1 MHLKDP
7 MLAYSIMPMMER
19 CARRWSWGILPVK
32 AASWSLVSILLLAAV
47 CCVGQSGPV
56 ANDTAL
62 PFEIYDGYFV
72 SNRFEPDSSESFVI
86 ILDQELFDRSFGAAF
101 VMKDKSHRLP
111 RDIFNS
117 NIILA
122 AIKRGNAVWKYK
134 VESVMVKRGVVELR
148 YATSMSPSDSATFA
162 CPLIV
167 SVPRGLYVA
176 VQFIDNGKLA
186 RQVEIGQ
193 SEGGNIK
200 R

>member
-1 MHLKDP
+1 
-7 MLAYSIMPMMER
+7 MPMMER
-19 CARRWSWGILPVK
+19 CAKRWSWGILPFK
-32 AASWSLVSILLLAAV
+32 AVRWSLVSILLLAAV
-47 CCVGQSGPV
+47 CCVGQSVPV
-56 ANDTAL
+56 AHDKAL

-72 SNRFEPDSSESFVI
+72 SNKFEPDSSESFVI

-117 NIILA
+117 SIILA

-134 VESVMVKRGVVELR
+134 VESVVVKRGVVELR
-148 YATSMSPSDSATFA
+148 YATSMSQSDTATFA

-167 SVPRGLYVA
+167 SVPRGQYVA